1 MQKVLLVQGLESME
15 LAKLQL
21 TGHKLI
27 VINDENGG
35 AVLQDILQGGKA
47 ESQAPLPK
55 ERVVIFHGY
64 ADTELRENLAK
75 FKTLLKGRPIVAV
88 VTEHSINWPYEYLLT
103 EHLIKDRDENIKLET
118 ERRARLEKEA
128 AEKTSRQ

>member
-1 MQKVLLVQGLESME
+1 MGGKMQKVLLVQGLESME

-47 ESQAPLPK
+47 DSQAPLPK
-55 ERVVIFHGY
+55 ERVVISTVMPTRSCGR
-64 ADTELRENLAK
+64 TWPNLK
-75 FKTLLKGRPIVAV
+75 PC
-88 VTEHSINWPYEYLLT
+88 
-103 EHLIKDRDENIKLET
+103 
-118 ERRARLEKEA
+118 
-128 AEKTSRQ
+128 